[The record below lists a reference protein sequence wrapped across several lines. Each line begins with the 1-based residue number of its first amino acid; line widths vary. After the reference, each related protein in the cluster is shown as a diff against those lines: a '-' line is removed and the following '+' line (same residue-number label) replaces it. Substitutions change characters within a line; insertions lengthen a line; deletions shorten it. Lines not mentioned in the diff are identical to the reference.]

1 MRKVISQILV
11 LSALLS
17 YSVGF
22 AEDEVLQN
30 SEPSLEIFSVS
41 GEDIAYGET
50 LYATVSGQAA
60 SVLWQRTDGKVTVDL
75 GESTEYVVTEADMG
89 YSIQV
94 SAGDDVSEPVEISS
108 YYKNA
113 DGTDK
118 SYATNAT
125 YTMNRRYSNPDRKF
139 SVKGSGKEFVLADTF
154 NNEESKYFIVA
165 DNGYGP
171 YTYAA
176 NGTVSAEV
184 TKDGITETVYQ
195 TPVWDPEKVNETTE
209 NKNKFFAYWINSKSD
224 GGFLASENTSGLPQK
239 MVDYINFDHV
249 WRTEGTPN
257 WSTCS
262 TPKES
267 WKSYTFSAGVTI
279 PSYSEISYYE
289 NVGFSTKDIDES
301 GLSSAKRK
309 IWSRTPV
316 DTNKGAGGVG
326 DRDRW
331 ALNFY
336 VSYDTSDTRVRTNH
350 TVSDNLYV
358 RPVFY
363 LKDGFF
369 ANVPVDL
376 STAGADVI
384 EEIKKQDAV
393 DLFNIYTAQEI
404 VDVLGLEPP
413 EGYIFLSDIKINVKG
428 EGEPEYGKTLVPEFT
443 YGENNKYP
451 LKDYKIEWLSGED
464 TVSDATDEYV
474 VTEADCGKTIRF
486 KIMVTDENENVVTA
500 ESESVSIPALY
511 NSPVFPNFATSGIKD
526 SKEENVFSIDGREFT
541 LVDTFDNKK
550 STFYVV
556 ANDSYGNYNM
566 TTVNM
571 DKSDDAS
578 IISWLNNAFLKD
590 GNGENRLPDGIS
602 DFIDYDHIWLCEE
615 ADASPSGQIEYTFR
629 AGVTIPS
636 VSELVRYKD
645 ILGYAEPEAT
655 YWTRTVPDW
664 KNASKPEAEYLFTI
678 QGLKTVDS
686 LKVSHWE
693 LPSGTAVRPQF
704 YLKEDFF
711 KNVKIDMETAGE
723 YVIEQ
728 MSDRYRIE
736 DLTHLYDAEVLESK
750 GFLHSFELDVEFLSG
765 GVTIDS
771 LSGVKALEA
780 KIDLKSN
787 TEEAVSGLLIFSL
800 YDEDMSTKA
809 IAFKRITAD
818 GNSDASV
825 TMTLSDL
832 EGVTDGANAKVMFWN
847 NAFDM
852 EVLNAHHSFK

>member
-1 MRKVISQILV
+1 MKKVISQILALSV
-11 LSALLS
+11 LMS
-17 YSVGF
+17 YSVSF
-22 AEDEVLQN
+22 AEDDVSEI
-30 SEPSLEIFSVS
+30 SEPQLKIMTVS
-41 GEDIAYGET
+41 GEEVSYGET
-50 LYATVSGQAA
+50 LYATVSGEMS
-60 SVLWQRTDGKVTVDL
+60 SVLWQRTDGKTTIDL

-94 SAGDDVSEPVEISS
+94 SAGGYISAPVEIES
-108 YYKNA
+108 YYKNV

-139 SVKGSGKEFVLADTF
+139 SVKGSSKEFVLADTF

-184 TKDGITETVYQ
+184 TNDGGTETVYQ
-195 TPVWDPEKVNETTE
+195 TPIWDPEKVNEDTID
-209 NKNKFFAYWINSKSD
+209 KNKFFAYWINSKTD
-224 GGFLASENTSGLPQK
+224 GGFLTPENASGLPQK
-239 MVDYINFDHV
+239 MIDYINFDHI

-257 WSTCS
+257 WKTCS
-262 TPKES
+262 SPKES
-267 WKSYTFSAGVTI
+267 WESYTFSAGVTI
-279 PSYSEISYYE
+279 PSYSEILYYE

-316 DTNKGAGGVG
+316 DTNKSAAGVG
-326 DRDRW
+326 DRDKW

-336 VSYDTSDTRVRTNH
+336 VSYDTSDTNVRTNH
-350 TVSDNLYV
+350 TVSDNLFV

-369 ANVPVDL
+369 ANVPIDL
-376 STAGADVI
+376 STAGADI
-384 EEIKKQDAV
+384 IDEIKKQDTA

-404 VDVLGLEPP
+404 VDILGLEPP
-413 EGYIFLSDIKINVKG
+413 EGYIFLSDIKIKVKG
-428 EGEPEYGKTLVPEFT
+428 MGEPEYGKTLVPEFT

-464 TVSDATDEYV
+464 TVSDAIDEYI
-474 VTEADCGKTIRF
+474 VTEADCGKSIRF
-486 KIMVTDENENVVTA
+486 KISVTDENGNEVTA
-500 ESESVSIPALY
+500 ESESVNIPTLY
-511 NSPVFPNFATSGIKD
+511 NSPVFPNYATSGIKD
-526 SKEENVFSIDGREFT
+526 SKQENVFTVDGKEFT

-571 DKSDDAS
+571 DESDDTS
-578 IISWLNNAFLKD
+578 IISWLNNSFIKD
-590 GNGENRLPDGIS
+590 GNGDNKLPDGIS
-602 DFIDYDHIWLCEE
+602 DFIDYDHIWLSEE
-615 ADASPSGQIEYTFR
+615 ADASPLGQLEYSFR

-645 ILGYAEPEAT
+645 ILGYAEPDSN

-664 KNASKPEAEYLFTI
+664 KNTSKPEAEYLFTI

-693 LPSGTAVRPQF
+693 LPSGTGVRPQF

-711 KNVKIDMETAGE
+711 KNVKIDIEKAGE
-723 YVIEQ
+723 MVIER
-728 MSDRYRIE
+728 MKDRYRVE
-736 DLTHLYDAEVLESK
+736 DLTHLYDVEILESK
-750 GFLHSFELDVEFLSG
+750 GFLHSLELDVEFLSE

-771 LSGVKALEA
+771 LLGVETFEA
-780 KIDLKSN
+780 EINLKSN
-787 TEEAVSGLLIFSL
+787 TENTVSGLLIFSL

-809 IAFKRITAD
+809 ITFKKITAG
-818 GNSDASV
+818 GNSNASV

-832 EGVTDGANAKVMFWN
+832 EGVTDEANAKVMFWN